1 MLTLR
6 ELATVL
12 AALRHWRESQGNHSA
27 TSLVRTWPH
36 FDEHDPLSPTEV
48 DALCQRLNEPC
59 GCETPGPFYCGI
71 PGVLARV
78 ADRLIKPKSV
88 ERCDECARF
97 PSDAAARRYLVEL
110 GYLSARR

>member
-1 MLTLR
+1 MLTPR

-12 AALRHWRESQGNHSA
+12 AALRHWRETQGNCTA

-36 FDEHDPLSPTEV
+36 FGEHDPLSPTEV

-59 GCETPGPFYCGI
+59 GCEIPGPFHCGI

-78 ADRLIKPKSV
+78 AEGRLKPKSV
-88 ERCDECARF
+88 ERCDECGRF
-97 PSDAAARRYLVEL
+97 PSDDAARRHLVEL
-110 GYLSARR
+110 GYLSACR